1 MGHYDALADTNYCY
15 LHLLSEYQF
24 DPKIYFSW
32 RHFLEITNLEGWKS
46 HMKNFES
53 YDDYISF
60 CILDWAFHI
69 QDSEIENQSIEL
81 STDLLSVDKKL
92 FSYCK
97 SQIEHDGVISILKD
111 HLIVKKL
118 DFLKVI
124 MAQITAP

>member
-1 MGHYDALADTNYCY
+1 
-15 LHLLSEYQF
+15 
-24 DPKIYFSW
+24 
-32 RHFLEITNLEGWKS
+32 
-46 HMKNFES
+46 MKNFES